1 MDGFSG
7 ICLARNLRVAVLASK
22 MAEATGHTNNHLGR
36 RENRGDPKRPWKG
49 RGGTTASPI
58 ARERPTHFIS
68 IPLDHV
74 VSFTTQV
81 SQFTDTLL
89 AASPPITGLDRSI
102 IISPNRLHLT
112 LGVMNLTT
120 EEHESRGPL
129 ADSSQGGTD
138 SKSSRKTVA
147 EALAL
152 LHSLKPYV
160 ESTLQGQPL
169 QLCLDEFAVMKR
181 SPSGEADVMYV
192 GPTPGR
198 PKAEEHTRSVDVI
211 TNINKTFIENGFIT
225 DTRPLKLHCTVINTS
240 HRKTAQGGRTRR
252 TPFSMSQ
259 IEEFLTQ
266 NPHTAGTLLSPE
278 GLLSIREL
286 NICRMGSRDKFGR
299 YVKAGGIAW

>member
-1 MDGFSG
+1 
-7 ICLARNLRVAVLASK
+7 
-22 MAEATGHTNNHLGR
+22 
-36 RENRGDPKRPWKG
+36 
-49 RGGTTASPI
+49 
-58 ARERPTHFIS
+58 
-68 IPLDHV
+68 
-74 VSFTTQV
+74 
-81 SQFTDTLL
+81 
-89 AASPPITGLDRSI
+89 
-102 IISPNRLHLT
+102 
-112 LGVMNLTT
+112 MNLTT

-211 TNINKTFIENGFIT
+211 SEHM
-225 DTRPLKLHCTVINTS
+225 PS
-240 HRKTAQGGRTRR
+240 
-252 TPFSMSQ
+252 
-259 IEEFLTQ
+259 
-266 NPHTAGTLLSPE
+266 
-278 GLLSIREL
+278 
-286 NICRMGSRDKFGR
+286 
-299 YVKAGGIAW
+299 